1 MAAADNTDN
10 DISGRDDYCRSYNNF
25 NLYSESVYNCI
36 VIMVGKKLI
45 LVSAMIIVIYWQM
58 VQYCS

>member
-1 MAAADNTDN
+1 MAAADNTDD
-10 DISGRDDYCRSYNNF
+10 DISGKDDYCRSYNNCS
-25 NLYSESVYNCI
+25 LYWESVYNYI

-45 LVSAMIIVIYWQM
+45 LISAMIMVIYWQM